1 MSVVKVAILG
11 FGTVGEGVYKTIHS
25 HAEELTAVLGK
36 KVEVAAVLIK
46 NKQKKRN
53 IADEVLITSDFE
65 EILQLPQLDLVVEAI
80 VGKESPFAFLKKAIK
95 RGCHII
101 TANKEMFASH
111 GSELLKL
118 AKENN
123 VSVGYEA
130 TVGGGIPIIQTLRQ
144 LLNINRV
151 QHVQGIVNGTSNF
164 ILTEMR
170 EKQQSFA
177 AALKLAQENGYAEA
191 DPTNDVEGID
201 AFYKLMILSRIAFGE
216 EPNWNEV
223 EIEGITS
230 ITSELIEAAEK
241 LGLRFK
247 HIADVSKVGGQV
259 KGTVKPALV
268 GKSHPFYHVEGVQNA
283 INVQSD
289 IVGGIT
295 LQGPGAGMFPT
306 ASAVIE
312 DIVYVCQSHSSHGRT
327 TRTNAVS
334 SKKGQ
339 IKECWLVHGLKK
351 NNVNPEISW
360 IDQVGDE
367 TFIIQAA
374 KKDVIQLATQNKTLL
389 TYLIIDGYQTTNLKK
404 AESLSVSL

>member
-25 HAEELTAVLGK
+25 HAEELTTVLGK

-247 HIADVSKVGGQV
+247 HIADVNKVGGQV

-312 DIVYVCQSHSSHGRT
+312 DLVYVCQSPSSHGRT

-334 SKKGQ
+334 SKKEQ

-351 NNVNPEISW
+351 NNVNPAISW

-374 KKDVIQLATQNKTLL
+374 KKDVIQLATQNRTLL

-404 AESLSVSL
+404 TESLSVSL